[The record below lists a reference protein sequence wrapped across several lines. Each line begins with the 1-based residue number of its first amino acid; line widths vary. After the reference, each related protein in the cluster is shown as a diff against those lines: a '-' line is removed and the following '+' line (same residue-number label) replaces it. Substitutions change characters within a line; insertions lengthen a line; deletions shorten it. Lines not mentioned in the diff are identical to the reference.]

1 MDEEFGSFV
10 VTDPDLVDEGIDI
23 SGLRTKTDTSLLGNI
38 PELAGVQ
45 YEAFNPNRLTD
56 LMRFYQT
63 GLPTRSV
70 SPPAT
75 GGGGTG
81 GGSQATVPGAINT
94 LVTPSANTLED
105 QRLIDAG
112 IGVQTEPG
120 TVVAPG
126 EMPVTQAEMD
136 AFNQIPVNREFGA
149 PMDIGFGEGQ
159 VDPKLAAAVGGK
171 DTTPVRGGNLVTTAS
186 GDVFAADD
194 PMLQEKID
202 FTPEQQ
208 GTIQNILGQAGQTV
222 GGALSAF
229 GQIPGA
235 IVDATNQTVD
245 LFGKKINV
253 GKTLAAAAI
262 NQIAGGPVSLILDA
276 LPSGISNTTKV
287 ARETGLLTGDSTVTQ
302 DKYGI
307 NTQSQFGNYDQYNI
321 KQVDKLQ
328 NRLDELN
335 PDVNPDSKYKTKE
348 DYLKNTKRLRQEL
361 EDRNKYLNEKGL
373 KGVGDVDTG
382 RGSGLRPTV
391 DDATGVNPFEDI
403 DTGVGEFDTTP
414 TTAPVTGVTR
424 PGTGTVLGKPGIERF
439 DDAEASIDMFD
450 DTPPG
455 ASTTGTP
462 IDALNPINRQ
472 QHFDN
477 TEKLK
482 DAVRAGDITPEEYN
496 RLSAFDATKTMGLG
510 PVTGTASA
518 IGYQAVQT
526 LAGDQ
531 NVSDFI
537 GDTARNIQGV
547 SGNITPEE
555 QVKYQEIITG
565 EKIYRDP
572 ILGMVEPPAPMTLA
586 DDFGDAFSYLDD
598 IDISQDAPT
607 TPVGTFDAD
616 TFDDDVSLD
625 DFDTTPPAPPT
636 PTDQNI
642 INRGG
647 GDDIGTGGLDPNR
660 GQQVDRG
667 SSGAGDNEP
676 VSTPT
681 GPPSTGFQPQSTYDA
696 ELEDDRDVGGGGN
709 DGGGNGGGGKIV
721 CTMMN
726 ESYGFGSFRNKI
738 WMKFHKDLSPEY
750 QRGYHKLFLPL
761 VKIAKKNIIVK
772 KVLEHIAVHST
783 IDMRQSMRGKTHLL
797 GRVYRKILLPLCY
810 WVGRNG

>member
-10 VTDPDLVDEGIDI
+10 VTDPDLVDEGIDV

-70 SPPAT
+70 SQPTTPPAT

-81 GGSQATVPGAINT
+81 SGGQATLPGFDVDSPKNT
-94 LVTPSANTLED
+94 AEQ

-112 IGVQTEPG
+112 IGVQAAPG
-120 TVVAPG
+120 QPVVAPG
-126 EMPVTQAEMD
+126 EVPVTQAEID

-149 PMDIGFGEGQ
+149 PMNIGFGEGQ

-171 DTTPVRGGNLVTTAS
+171 DTTPVGGGNLVTTAS

-222 GGALSAF
+222 SGALSAF

-235 IVDATNQTVD
+235 IVDAANQTVD

-262 NQIAGGPVSLILDA
+262 NKIAGGPVSLVFEAAKA
-276 LPSGISNTTKV
+276 LLPEDNIKNTTKV
-287 ARETGLLTGDSTVTQ
+287 ARKTGLLTGDTTVTQ

-307 NTQSQFGNYDQYNI
+307 NTQSAFGNYDQYNI

-328 NRLDELN
+328 NILDELN
-335 PDVNPDSKYKTKE
+335 PDVNPNSKYKTQE

-361 EDRNKYLNEKGL
+361 EDRNKYLDEKGL
-373 KGVGDVDTG
+373 KGVGDVDSG

-391 DDATGVNPFEDI
+391 DDATGVNPFADI

-414 TTAPVTGVTR
+414 TTAPATGVTR
-424 PGTGTVLGKPGIERF
+424 PGTVLGKPGIERF
-439 DDAEASIDMFD
+439 DDAEASIDMFKDTAPITTGGPPSVLSRPTPDNILAGTGDAFSYLD
-450 DTPPG
+450 DVDLPSG
-455 ASTTGTP
+455 ASKTGTP
-462 IDALNPINRQ
+462 VDALNPINRQ

-482 DAVRAGDITPEEYN
+482 DAVRSGDLTNEEYN
-496 RLSAFDATKTMGLG
+496 VLSAFDAKKTMGLG
-510 PVTGTASA
+510 PVTGTLSA
-518 IGYQAVQT
+518 AAYQGAQT
-526 LAGDQ
+526 GAGILRETLGLNPAFAGDQ
-531 NVSDFI
+531 SLAEAA

-547 SGNITPEE
+547 SGNVSPEL

-572 ILGMVEPPAPMTLA
+572 ILGMVDQPKKGTLA
-586 DDFGDAFSYLDD
+586 GIGDLP
-598 IDISQDAPT
+598 DISDEFAMFDLPEPT
-607 TPVGTFDAD
+607 PTPTPVGTFDTD

-625 DFDTTPPAPPT
+625 DFDTTPPAPPSP
-636 PTDQNI
+636 PT
-642 INRGG
+642 
-647 GDDIGTGGLDPNR
+647 GTGGHLETLGVEQIETLHHQEDLY
-660 GQQVDRG
+660 
-667 SSGAGDNEP
+667 
-676 VSTPT
+676 
-681 GPPSTGFQPQSTYDA
+681 QPQDKLDHQVNEAAAMAA
-696 ELEDDRDVGGGGN
+696 E
-709 DGGGNGGGGKIV
+709 
-721 CTMMN
+721 
-726 ESYGFGSFRNKI
+726 
-738 WMKFHKDLSPEY
+738 
-750 QRGYHKLFLPL
+750 
-761 VKIAKKNIIVK
+761 A
-772 KVLEHIAVHST
+772 AVAARS
-783 IDMRQSMRGKTHLL
+783 SA
-797 GRVYRKILLPLCY
+797 P
-810 WVGRNG
+810 